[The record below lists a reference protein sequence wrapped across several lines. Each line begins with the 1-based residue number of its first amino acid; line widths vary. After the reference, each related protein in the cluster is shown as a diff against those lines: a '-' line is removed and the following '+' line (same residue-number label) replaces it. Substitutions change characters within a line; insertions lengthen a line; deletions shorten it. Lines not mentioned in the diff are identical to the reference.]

1 MRMLINARN
10 RSVAIE
16 GGRIVAEEG
25 RYDVVIDCPLAEV
38 RAGLIN
44 AHDHL
49 HRNHYGRLGRPPY
62 ANAYCWADD
71 IQVRYRRRIAR
82 RRRLGRREA
91 LLAGAWKNLFAG
103 VTTVVHHDPWEAE
116 FDRAFPIRVAR
127 VASAD
132 SLGRA
137 EKLEAPNSDPF
148 CVHVA
153 EGVDEAA
160 ANELQALDDRGL
172 LNQQLVAVHGVG
184 INDAGI
190 EQFRRS
196 GAALVWCPT
205 SNHFL
210 FGRTAPADLLG
221 DGIDVLLGS
230 DSRLTADGDLLD
242 ELQAARATGLIE
254 DQRLDDAVGPTAAR
268 RLGLPQPS
276 LEPGNLA
283 DLVLLERPLTAA
295 RAADVVLT
303 MVGGTPRVA
312 REDLVCRL
320 GVISEL
326 GTVMRVGS
334 VTRWTNPDPGDSNFR
349 RSSQ

>member
-16 GGRIVAEEG
+16 GDRIVAEGG
-25 RYDVVIDCPLAEV
+25 RYDVILDCADAEV
-38 RAGLIN
+38 RPGLIN

-49 HRNHYGRLGRPPY
+49 HRNHYGRLGRPTY

-71 IQVRYRRRIAR
+71 IQVRCRRRIAQCSN
-82 RRRLGRREA
+82 LARREA

-103 VTTVVHHDPWEAE
+103 VTSVVHHDPWEAE
-116 FDRAFPIRVAR
+116 FDRGFPIRVAR

-137 EKLEAPNSDPF
+137 ERLEAPVSGPF

-160 ANELQALDDRGL
+160 ANELQTLDDRGL
-172 LNQQLVAVHGVG
+172 LNRQLIAVHGVG

-190 EQFRRS
+190 ECFRRS

-210 FGRTAPADLLG
+210 FGRTAPANLLG
-221 DGIDVLLGS
+221 DGVDVLLGS

-242 ELQAARATGLIE
+242 EIQAARASGIVADE
-254 DQRLDDAVGPTAAR
+254 RLADAVGATAAR
-268 RLGLPQPS
+268 RFGLAEPS
-276 LEPGNLA
+276 LEPSSAA
-283 DLVLLERPLTAA
+283 DLILLDRPLMEARAEHVALTVVGGIPRAA
-295 RAADVVLT
+295 RT
-303 MVGGTPRVA
+303 
-312 REDLVCRL
+312 DLASRL
-320 GVISEL
+320 GAL
-326 GTVMRVGS
+326 GERGARMRIGS
-334 VTRWTNPDPGDSNFR
+334 VERWTHHDHSTER
-349 RSSQ
+349 RIFE